1 MAAPRATQLIALR
14 TIARSTHQQTRHL
27 HMTSPATYASPVLTK
42 ERPVLNLPRDIASL
56 RAECK
61 KRKIEVMGSQQ
72 DLISRLKAH
81 ELVNSRAFSSA
92 IEQSKRPATE
102 PASAPK
108 PVRHFNTSRS
118 LKAVGDTSTIDFAF
132 FPEPE
137 YEIPDGMREVRV
149 PIIAAH
155 FTPPKTIET
164 EPTVMRAEISSMSLD
179 AVYLPMADSHDGH
192 GLNVDFYAMADKVAA
207 NIKRLQVPVE
217 EQAGV
222 MKQIWN
228 DMVDDMV
235 GAKKGV
241 PA

>member
-1 MAAPRATQLIALR
+1 MAAPRATQFIALR
-14 TIARSTHQQTRHL
+14 TIARNTHQQTRHL

-42 ERPVLNLPRDIASL
+42 EHPALNLPRDIASL

-61 KRKIEVMGSQQ
+61 KRKIEVTGSQQ
-72 DLISRLKAH
+72 DLISRLNAH
-81 ELVNSRAFSSA
+81 EQVNSRAFSTA
-92 IEQSKRPATE
+92 IEHSKRPTADT
-102 PASAPK
+102 PNAPK

-132 FPEPE
+132 FPEPA

-149 PIIAAH
+149 PIIAAYY
-155 FTPPKTIET
+155 TPPKPSEP

-192 GLNVDFYAMADKVAA
+192 GLNVDFHAMADKVAA

-217 EQAGV
+217 ERAGL

-235 GAKKGV
+235 GAKKGA